1 LPTAAPGITISVE
14 DPASRDRQLEQICA
28 RLTKE
33 ATGCG
38 ILVTRVNHVTF
49 EVALSPDV
57 PYGFTYEL
65 DLL

>member
-14 DPASRDRQLEQICA
+14 DPASRDRQLEQTCA

-33 ATGCG
+33 VTGCG
-38 ILVTRVNHVTF
+38 ILVTRVNPVTF
-49 EVALSPDV
+49 EVALSPGV
-57 PYGFTYEL
+57 PYGFTNEL